1 MSDFYFDLSGDIL
14 ISSNKDIAVAQ
25 NGQQRDIQQIYMRL
39 MTEPNDFTIYPRLG
53 CDLSILRGLPQ
64 NRNTAE
70 IGKRI
75 IRDCLENELKGGIF
89 RGRSISIDAVPVS
102 ATGIRFDVHIEN
114 NTAEPVT
121 LSVVQEL

>member
-14 ISSNKDIAVAQ
+14 ISSNKDIAMAQ
-25 NGQQRDIQQIYMRL
+25 TRQQRDIQQIYLRL
-39 MTEPNDFTIYPRLG
+39 MTEPDDFTIYPRLG
-53 CDLSILRGLPQ
+53 CDLSMLRGMPQ
-64 NRNTAE
+64 NRTTAE
-70 IGKRI
+70 IGKRL

-89 RGRSISIDAVPVS
+89 RNRSISIDAVPIS

-114 NTAEPVT
+114 NTSEPVT

>member
-14 ISSNKDIAVAQ
+14 ISSNKDIAIAQ
-25 NGQQRDIQQIYMRL
+25 SGQQRDVQQIYLRL

-53 CDLSILRGLPQ
+53 CDLAMLRGMPQ
-64 NRNTAE
+64 SKTTAE

-75 IRDCLENELKGGIF
+75 IRDSLENELKGGIF

-102 ATGIRFDVHIEN
+102 ATAIRFDVHIEN
-114 NTAEPVT
+114 NTSEPVT
-121 LSVVQEL
+121 LSVVQEI

>member
-39 MTEPNDFTIYPRLG
+39 MTEPSDFTIYPRLG
-53 CDLSILRGLPQ
+53 CDLSILRGMPQ
-64 NRNTAE
+64 NRSTAE

-75 IRDCLENELKGGIF
+75 IRDCLENALKGGIF
-89 RGRSISIDAVPVS
+89 RGRSITIDAVPVS

>member
-14 ISSNKDIAVAQ
+14 ISSNKDIAIAQ
-25 NGQQRDIQQIYMRL
+25 RGQQRDMQQIYLRL

-53 CDLSILRGLPQ
+53 CDLSMIRGMPQ
-64 NRNTAE
+64 NRSTAE

-75 IRDCLENELKGGIF
+75 IRNSLENEANGGIF
-89 RGRSISIDAVPVS
+89 RGRAISIDAVPIS

-114 NTAEPVT
+114 NTSEPVT

>member
-14 ISSNKDIAVAQ
+14 ISSNKDIAIAQ
-25 NGQQRDIQQIYMRL
+25 SGQQRDMQQIYLRL

-53 CDLSILRGLPQ
+53 CDLSMIRGMPQ
-64 NRNTAE
+64 NRATAE

-75 IRDCLENELKGGIF
+75 IRNSLENEANGGIF
-89 RGRSISIDAVPVS
+89 RGRSISIDAVPIS

-114 NTAEPVT
+114 NTSEPVT